1 MSDYVSRVS
10 ADLQQRYAGQPEYL
24 QAVLTWLEM
33 IAPALEDN
41 PIYERVDLLTRMVE
55 PDRMLTFTVP
65 WMDDQ
70 GMAHTNHGYR
80 VQFNSAIGPYKGGLR
95 FHPSVNPSIVKFLG
109 FEQTYKNAL
118 TGLPIG
124 GAAGGA
130 DFDPRGKSS
139 REIMRFCQSFMT
151 ALYRLIGADT
161 DIPAG
166 DIGVGSREI
175 GYLYGQ
181 YKRLTGKAESSA
193 LTGKGLTYGGSVIRQ
208 EAAGFGTVYFLARM
222 LEHQGETLEGKR
234 LAVSG
239 FGNMS
244 WGVCRKSAELGG
256 KVVTLS
262 GPDGYVYDPDG
273 VCTQEKFD
281 FMLSMRA
288 GGADKVEPYADHFG
302 VEFFPGKR
310 PWEVPVDI
318 VIPCATQNELDVEDA
333 VMIVANNVRYY
344 VEAANMPATAEA
356 LRLLRLSPKILT
368 AGSKASGSGGVVVS
382 ALEMVQNSLRYSWTR
397 QEVDSRLKQI
407 MGGIYDASAAAAE
420 EYGLG
425 YDLIACDHA
434 YVSRGT
440 LLAGHARAEDDAYI
454 RGAVLTDHARASG
467 FAVIV
472 YNQDT
477 GGVPMLSGQS
487 AVYGRVS
494 GDVRLTD
501 TALVISGEEIQ
512 NDTLDTLVI
521 SGQGRSVI
529 RDDSR
534 DELVP
539 QTGQPEPSKAKI
551 KERQVER

>member
-1 MSDYVSRVS
+1 MFLRGQKSLTQRRAQYYNVVDTNTDGGRGAVIRQVWFLEGFTMSIQNEYLSGLMERVVRRNPAEPEFHQAVQEVLTS
-10 ADLQQRYAGQPEYL
+10 LVPVVEAKPEYIKEGVMDCL
-24 QAVLTWLEM
+24 
-33 IAPALEDN
+33 
-41 PIYERVDLLTRMVE
+41 VE
-55 PDRMLTFTVP
+55 PERIIKFRVP
-65 WMDDQ
+65 WEDDQ
-70 GMAHTNHGYR
+70 GNIHVNRGFR

-288 GGADKVEPYADHFG
+288 GGADKVEPYADRFG

-425 YDLIACDHA
+425 YDLIAGNDIA
-434 YVSRGT
+434 AFKKIS
-440 LLAGHARAEDDAYI
+440 
-454 RGAVLTDHARASG
+454 
-467 FAVIV
+467 
-472 YNQDT
+472 
-477 GGVPMLSGQS
+477 
-487 AVYGRVS
+487 
-494 GDVRLTD
+494 
-501 TALVISGEEIQ
+501 TAMIA
-512 NDTLDTLVI
+512 
-521 SGQGRSVI
+521 QG
-529 RDDSR
+529 
-534 DELVP
+534 L
-539 QTGQPEPSKAKI
+539 
-551 KERQVER
+551 

>member
-1 MSDYVSRVS
+1 MNKYLQSVIENVRVKHANEPEFVQTIEEVLS
-10 ADLQQRYAGQPEYL
+10 SLDVVVEKHPEY
-24 QAVLTWLEM
+24 EK
-33 IAPALEDN
+33 
-41 PIYERVDLLTRMVE
+41 YDLISRLVE
-55 PDRMLTFTVP
+55 PERQFTFRVV
-65 WMDDQ
+65 WEDDN
-70 GMAHTNHGYR
+70 GNYHTNTGYR
-80 VQFNSAIGPYKGGLR
+80 VQFNGAIGPYKGGLR
-95 FHPSVNPSIVKFLG
+95 FQKNVYSGIIKFLG
-109 FEQTYKNAL
+109 FEQIFKNSL
-118 TGLPIG
+118 TGLPMG
-124 GAAGGA
+124 GGKGGS
-130 DFDPRGKSS
+130 DFDPKGKSDA
-139 REIMRFCQSFMT
+139 EIMRFCQSFMT

-288 GGADKVEPYADHFG
+288 GGADKVEPYADRFG

-425 YDLIACDHA
+425 YDLIAGNDIA
-434 YVSRGT
+434 AFKKIS
-440 LLAGHARAEDDAYI
+440 
-454 RGAVLTDHARASG
+454 
-467 FAVIV
+467 
-472 YNQDT
+472 
-477 GGVPMLSGQS
+477 
-487 AVYGRVS
+487 
-494 GDVRLTD
+494 
-501 TALVISGEEIQ
+501 TAMIA
-512 NDTLDTLVI
+512 
-521 SGQGRSVI
+521 QG
-529 RDDSR
+529 
-534 DELVP
+534 L
-539 QTGQPEPSKAKI
+539 
-551 KERQVER
+551 

>member
-1 MSDYVSRVS
+1 MEKDGIIIMDYITRVYQMVEAKNS
-10 ADLQQRYAGQPEYL
+10 HEPEFL
-24 QAVLTWLEM
+24 QAVKEVLDSLRPAIEQNPQYEQAGILER
-33 IAPALEDN
+33 L
-41 PIYERVDLLTRMVE
+41 VE
-55 PDRMLTFTVP
+55 PDRQILFRIP
-65 WMDDQ
+65 WVDDNGKVHVNR
-70 GMAHTNHGYR
+70 GMR
-80 VQFNSAIGPYKGGLR
+80 VQFNNSVGPYKGGLR
-95 FHPSVNPSIVKFLG
+95 LHPSVNLSIIKFLG
-109 FEQTYKNAL
+109 FEQIFKNSL

-124 GAAGGA
+124 GAKGGS
-130 DFDPRGKSS
+130 DFDPKGKSDM
-139 REIMRFCQSFMT
+139 EIMRFCQSFMT

-425 YDLIACDHA
+425 YDLIAGNDIA
-434 YVSRGT
+434 AFKKIS
-440 LLAGHARAEDDAYI
+440 
-454 RGAVLTDHARASG
+454 
-467 FAVIV
+467 
-472 YNQDT
+472 
-477 GGVPMLSGQS
+477 
-487 AVYGRVS
+487 
-494 GDVRLTD
+494 
-501 TALVISGEEIQ
+501 TAMIA
-512 NDTLDTLVI
+512 
-521 SGQGRSVI
+521 QG
-529 RDDSR
+529 
-534 DELVP
+534 L
-539 QTGQPEPSKAKI
+539 
-551 KERQVER
+551 

>member
-1 MSDYVSRVS
+1 MSYVDNVIE
-10 ADLQQRYAGQPEYL
+10 QVKEKNPNEPEFI
-24 QAVLTWLEM
+24 QAVTEVLTSLKPVIESNPAYEKAGLLER
-33 IAPALEDN
+33 IVEP
-41 PIYERVDLLTRMVE
+41 ERVVMFR
-55 PDRMLTFTVP
+55 VP
-65 WMDDQ
+65 WVDDA
-70 GMAHTNHGYR
+70 GNVHVNRGYR
-80 VQFNSAIGPYKGGLR
+80 VQFNSCLGPYKGGLR
-95 FHPSVNPSIVKFLG
+95 LHPSVNLGIIKFLG
-109 FEQTYKNAL
+109 FEQIFKNSL
-118 TGLPIG
+118 TTLPMG
-124 GAAGGA
+124 GGKGGC
-130 DFDPRGKSS
+130 DFDPKGKSDM
-139 REIMRFCQSFMT
+139 EIMRFCQSFMT

-288 GGADKVEPYADHFG
+288 GGADKVEPYADRFG

-407 MGGIYDASAAAAE
+407 MGGIYDASAAAAG

-425 YDLIACDHA
+425 YDLIAGNDIA
-434 YVSRGT
+434 AFKKIS
-440 LLAGHARAEDDAYI
+440 
-454 RGAVLTDHARASG
+454 
-467 FAVIV
+467 
-472 YNQDT
+472 
-477 GGVPMLSGQS
+477 
-487 AVYGRVS
+487 
-494 GDVRLTD
+494 
-501 TALVISGEEIQ
+501 TAMIA
-512 NDTLDTLVI
+512 
-521 SGQGRSVI
+521 QG
-529 RDDSR
+529 
-534 DELVP
+534 L
-539 QTGQPEPSKAKI
+539 
-551 KERQVER
+551 